1 MKILLRLLLV
11 AAAFWLV
18 AELVPGITV
27 RGEALDY
34 LVIAVVFA
42 LVNLLVK
49 PLVTLLSLPFVLVTL
64 GLFLVVVNAAMLGL
78 TALLTERLSVDGFG
92 AALVGALLL
101 SVVTWVG
108 EQVLGLR
115 D

>member
-18 AELVPGITV
+18 AGLVPGITV

-49 PLVTLLSLPFVLVTL
+49 PLVTLLSLPFVLITL

-101 SVVTWVG
+101 SLVTWVG
-108 EQVLGLR
+108 EQALGLR

>member
-49 PLVTLLSLPFVLVTL
+49 PLVTLLSLPFVLITL